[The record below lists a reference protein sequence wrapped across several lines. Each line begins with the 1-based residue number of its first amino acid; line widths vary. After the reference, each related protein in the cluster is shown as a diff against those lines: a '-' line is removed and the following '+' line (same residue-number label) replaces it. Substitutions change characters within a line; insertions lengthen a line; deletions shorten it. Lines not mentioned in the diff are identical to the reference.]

1 MDEKN
6 QFDQLSMSN
15 SAFVPAKT
23 LLIPKATRYLI
34 DGLVEEKSLSML
46 FALPGVGKTFL
57 GLDWGLSISTDTSW
71 QGRAVIQ
78 GAVFYLAGE
87 GHAGLSRR
95 LRAWE
100 VARGVDLSQAPFF
113 VSRAPGNL
121 LQRESIEVLVN
132 EIERMVTVYGKPA
145 LIIVDTYA
153 RNMGGG
159 DENSN
164 SDANVIVNHLAA
176 IRDHLDCSILI
187 IHHTGHG
194 DDGRPRGA
202 SSLPAAMDSI
212 FRLAGKPKVGTH
224 TDLRLVHVK
233 SKESELLPDIHL
245 KIQQVDL
252 PGWLDT
258 QGRVMNS
265 AIVVPNT
272 APQTILWDEITGNT
286 ERVLKALISSARTR
300 GRFDETGQ
308 LIGVDLNSWRN
319 EAFASLTSATPAAKK
334 KAFQRARADLVED
347 GLIAE
352 ENGLFRLA
360 GAASALSAGVTL
372 TLSQDEGG
380 GGASSDGSAG
390 ED

>member
-1 MDEKN
+1 MDAQN
-6 QFDQLSMSN
+6 QFDQVSLGN
-15 SAFVPAKT
+15 SAFVPARM

-34 DGLVEEKSLSML
+34 DGLIEEKSLAML

-57 GLDWGLSISTDTSW
+57 GLDWGLSISTDTTW
-71 QGRAVIQ
+71 QGRSVIQ

-100 VARGVDLSQAPFF
+100 VSRGVDLSQAPFF
-113 VSRAPGNL
+113 VSRTPGSL

-132 EIERMVTVYGKPA
+132 EIERMVAAYGKPA

-164 SDANVIVNHLAA
+164 SDANVIVNHIASV
-176 IRDHLDCSILI
+176 RDHLDCSILI
-187 IHHTGHG
+187 IHHTGHN

-202 SSLPAAMDSI
+202 SALPAAMDSI
-212 FRLAGKPKVGTH
+212 FRLAGKPKVGAH

-272 APQTILWDEITGNT
+272 APRTILLGEITGNT
-286 ERVLKALISSARTR
+286 ERVLKALISAARTS
-300 GRFDETGQ
+300 GRFDENGQ
-308 LIGVDLNSWRN
+308 LLGVDLNSWRDV
-319 EAFASLTSATPAAKK
+319 AYASLTSATSEAKK

-347 GLIAE
+347 GLITE

-360 GAASALSAGVTL
+360 DVSSALSSEITL
-372 TLSQDEGG
+372 TQPQDEGG
-380 GGASSDGSAG
+380 GGSSSDGCAG